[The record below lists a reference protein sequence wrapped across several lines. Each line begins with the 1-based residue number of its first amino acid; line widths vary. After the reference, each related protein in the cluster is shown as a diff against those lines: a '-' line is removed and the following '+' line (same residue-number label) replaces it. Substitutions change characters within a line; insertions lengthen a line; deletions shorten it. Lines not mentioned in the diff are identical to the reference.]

1 MKGSIRLVVGFLV
14 VFGAV
19 GGIENAGND
28 MMLIPLMGVA
38 ILGLMSM
45 YSGVKAQNNCCL

>member
-19 GGIENAGND
+19 GGMDTATD
-28 MMLIPLMGVA
+28 MQLIPLVA
-38 ILGLMSM
+38 VAAVGLFSM
-45 YSGVKAQNNCCL
+45 FSGVKAQNPCL